1 MGMSLG
7 GEVSG
12 GRELVEM
19 GCDMI
24 HDGGMNVSIVGL
36 DLLFSFPLFFLI
48 VCGYEPAVCVRAR
61 VRARVCT

>member
-12 GRELVEM
+12 GREFVEM

-36 DLLFSFPLFFLI
+36 DLLFSFPPFFPI
-48 VCGYEPAVCVRAR
+48 VWI
-61 VRARVCT
+61 